1 MLREAAGRVHP
12 GPAASPPGRS
22 RRGRCAVSSGPARGR
37 RASACRRVGPGLS
50 ACAGLNK
57 TRSPP
62 CMRCRGPRLASPH
75 QGQPVAWPSRRGR
88 AARQSQEPALG
99 SGCPAPPTSR
109 SHPRAVPVSNGESIS
124 TCSARDSAR
133 PGPHLFLAFFLSTLC
148 PQNMAGYPHSTGGFP
163 PPFTQV
169 IHRLPG
175 VTRWN
180 AKLIAHG
187 NALFQQAF
195 LIRSPRFRGDR
206 LRLSGEIRPAFSR
219 GSRGTWPG
227 RARALTSMRPAMRR

>member
-22 RRGRCAVSSGPARGR
+22 RRCRCAVSSGPARGR

-50 ACAGLNK
+50 ACAGQNK

-99 SGCPAPPTSR
+99 SGRPAPPTSR
-109 SHPRAVPVSNGESIS
+109 SCPRAVPVSNGESIS
-124 TCSARDSAR
+124 TSSARDSAR
-133 PGPHLFLAFFLSTLC
+133 PAPHLFLAFFAVHTLSTEYGWLS
-148 PQNMAGYPHSTGGFP
+148 AFHRGFP
-163 PPFTQV
+163 PPFTQP

-180 AKLIAHG
+180 AELIGHG
-187 NALFQQAF
+187 NALFQ
-195 LIRSPRFRGDR
+195 G
-206 LRLSGEIRPAFSR
+206 LS
-219 GSRGTWPG
+219 
-227 RARALTSMRPAMRR
+227 

>member
-1 MLREAAGRVHP
+1 MLRGAAGRVHP

-22 RRGRCAVSSGPARGR
+22 RRGRRAVSSGRVCGR

-50 ACAGLNK
+50 ACAGQNK

-109 SHPRAVPVSNGESIS
+109 SRLRAVPVSNGESIS
-124 TCSARDSAR
+124 TSSARDSAR
-133 PGPHLFLAFFLSTLC
+133 PAPHFSGFSCC
-148 PQNMAGYPHSTGGFP
+148 PHAIHRIRLVIRIPPGVSHCLLHRSSTGY
-163 PPFTQV
+163 QA
-169 IHRLPG
+169 LPG
-175 VTRWN
+175 GT
-180 AKLIAHG
+180 
-187 NALFQQAF
+187 
-195 LIRSPRFRGDR
+195 
-206 LRLSGEIRPAFSR
+206 LS
-219 GSRGTWPG
+219 
-227 RARALTSMRPAMRR
+227 